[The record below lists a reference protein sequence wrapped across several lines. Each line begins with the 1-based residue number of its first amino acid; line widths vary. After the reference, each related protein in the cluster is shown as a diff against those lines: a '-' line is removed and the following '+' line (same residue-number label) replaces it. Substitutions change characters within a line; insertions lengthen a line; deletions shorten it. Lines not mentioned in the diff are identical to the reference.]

1 MSRPMLL
8 VCLLLVLIITSQFE
22 WRQQLVNDID
32 PTPGVSHKQQQIS
45 KREEA
50 VKEKIIHDLLQIILS
65 QEKNI
70 HKLNELIQSLRQQL
84 SQCRCHN
91 ETANG
96 TASSWTEH
104 AIELERQ
111 QIVKD

>member
-8 VCLLLVLIITSQFE
+8 VFLLLIFIITSQFE

-32 PTPGVSHKQQQIS
+32 PTPGITSRQQQLS

-50 VKEKIIHDLLQIILS
+50 VKEKIILS

-70 HKLNELIQSLRQQL
+70 HKLNELVRDLRQQL
-84 SQCRCHN
+84 SECKCNN
-91 ETANG
+91 ETSTATAN
-96 TASSWTEH
+96 SLTEH
-104 AIELERQ
+104 VIELERQ
-111 QIVKD
+111 QFLED